1 MIAFL
6 YPGQGSQHAGMI
18 AALPRVPVVTD
29 TLDEVG
35 RILGRDVRDFDTA
48 EALNDTVAAQLAL
61 FTVGVASTRLLADHG
76 VRPDAV
82 VGHSIGAFSAAV
94 AAGALSLEAG
104 VTAVRVRAEAMRN
117 LFPAGFGLL
126 AVLGARLPDVRRLVA
141 ATERDGDLFL
151 AMDNAEDQIVLA
163 GSDAAFRRVSAQ
175 AAGFG
180 VREVRRLDVA
190 VPSHCRLM
198 RPVGDAVRQRL
209 GARPVQRP
217 AIRYVSAMTARSAAT
232 ADAVI
237 DDLARGVE
245 QMVRW
250 RDATDLLAEL
260 GTTAVIQISPG
271 HATAALFAASHPD
284 IPVLAMDDAPWAD
297 SMVRASTL
305 ASRT

>member
-6 YPGQGSQHAGMI
+6 YPGQGAQRAGMI

-35 RILGRDVRDFDTA
+35 RILGGDVREFDTA
-48 EALNDTVAAQLAL
+48 EALEDTVAAQLAL
-61 FTVGVASTRLLADHG
+61 FTVGVASTRLLADQD
-76 VRPDAV
+76 VRPDSV
-82 VGHSIGAFSAAV
+82 VGHSIGAFPAAV
-94 AAGALSLEAG
+94 AAGVLSLETG
-104 VTAVRVRAEAMRN
+104 VSAVRVRAEAMRD
-117 LFPAGFGLL
+117 LYPRGFGLL

-141 ATERDGDLFL
+141 ATEQGGDLFV
-151 AMDNAEDQIVLA
+151 AMENAEDQIVLA
-163 GSDAAFRRVSAQ
+163 GGDAAFERVSAQ

-198 RPVGDAVRQRL
+198 GSVADAVRTQL
-209 GARPVQRP
+209 GTGPVRRP
-217 AIRYVSAMTARSAAT
+217 AIRYVSAMTARSAPT
-232 ADAVI
+232 SDAVI

-271 HATAALFAASHPD
+271 HATAALFAVSHPE

-297 SMVRASTL
+297 SVARAATL
-305 ASRT
+305 ANRA